1 MIKDWPL
8 FYLGVVVPASVVIP
22 FIPAVTRYSVFPQEL
37 KILSWFLL
45 IDFVANGINSVLA
58 YNGINNMPVMHT
70 YTFIEFAILAV
81 FYRAVFADKK
91 MSRVINWLIPTF
103 FSICV
108 LNVLFFQDVFTFCTY
123 TKSIEALLMVI
134 LAILLF
140 MRDLDS
146 IGGDKNKSVVLAY
159 ANTGIMIYFSGSFLW
174 FAVCN
179 IVPGRSVLGLIMWP
193 LHGTLLIV
201 FYILTAI
208 TLWKYKK

>member
-1 MIKDWPL
+1 MIRDWRL
-8 FYLGVVVPASVVIP
+8 FYMGVVVPASVVIP
-22 FIPAVTRYSVFPQEL
+22 FIPAVIRYSVFPREL

-70 YTFIEFAILAV
+70 YTFIEFAILAI
-81 FYRAVFADKK
+81 FYRAVFADPK
-91 MSRVINWLIPTF
+91 MSRFINWLIPAF
-103 FSICV
+103 FAICV
-108 LNVLFFQDVFTFCTY
+108 LNVLFFQDIFTFSTY

-134 LAILLF
+134 LGILLF

-146 IGGDKNKSVVLAY
+146 IGGAKNVNAVLAY
-159 ANTGIMIYFSGSFLW
+159 ANTGILIYFSGSFVW

-179 IVPGRSVLGLIMWP
+179 LVPGGSVLGFNMWL
-193 LHGTLLIV
+193 LHATLLVV

>member
-1 MIKDWPL
+1 MIRDWWL

-22 FIPAVTRYSVFPQEL
+22 FIPAVTRYSVFPREL

-45 IDFVANGINSVLA
+45 IDFVANGINSVLG

-70 YTFIEFAILAV
+70 YTFIEFAILAI
-81 FYRAVFADKK
+81 FYRAVFADPK
-91 MSRVINWLIPTF
+91 MSRVINWLIPAF
-103 FSICV
+103 FAICV
-108 LNVLFFQDVFTFCTY
+108 LNVLFFQDIFTFCTY

-134 LAILLF
+134 FGILLF

-146 IGGDKNKSVVLAY
+146 IGGDKNVNAVLAY

-179 IVPGRSVLGLIMWP
+179 LVPGNSFLAIIMWS

-201 FYILTAI
+201 FYILTAL